1 MDLVQACTLCIDVN
15 WNELVCA
22 RALIPSAAKFAP
34 ARTKCAHKSLPTYF
48 RLELCA
54 FVSLMMGIQHAPG
67 ECGTST
73 SRSTRELASILC
85 VQFNDSVLVES
96 VFPVVRRKQLWRVA
110 QKIRGKKRNSNWA
123 TSFDDQD
130 AQIDFYSAFS
140 GDQNAPSIFFIAN
153 SRLQRDFV
161 SHRTIFQ
168 LKKSS
173 SRDRNTKSDRGYA
186 INKLNTICCSL
197 LTAEG

>member
-67 ECGTST
+67 ECGTSRG
-73 SRSTRELASILC
+73 RSTGEIASIC
-85 VQFNDSVLVES
+85 VQFNDFLCLLK
-96 VFPVVRRKQLWRVA
+96 VF
-110 QKIRGKKRNSNWA
+110 
-123 TSFDDQD
+123 
-130 AQIDFYSAFS
+130 
-140 GDQNAPSIFFIAN
+140 
-153 SRLQRDFV
+153 SRLFGESNYDAWR
-161 SHRTIFQ
+161 
-168 LKKSS
+168 KKSEEKTKFKLGHI
-173 SRDRNTKSDRGYA
+173 DRRSGCTDRFLFCILRWSERA
-186 INKLNTICCSL
+186 FNFFHR
-197 LTAEG
+197 